1 MYKRQDSRFKA
12 KLARKRDRQRATE
25 ACHAATL
32 RFPGLTEED
41 INSGSCFDWA
51 TEVFDLIEGS
61 RIAGHNLNGVGHCYI
76 YYRGYYY
83 DAEVPQG
90 IRNWLALPFWTRL
103 KAKVGA
109 KEFNGALRKVL

>member
-61 RIAGHNLNGVGHCYI
+61 RIAGHNLNCVGHCWVEYK
-76 YYRGYYY
+76 GLCY
-83 DAEVPQG
+83 DAEHPDGV
-90 IRNWLALPFWTRL
+90 RNWLALSFWTRL
-103 KAKVGA
+103 KTTVGA
-109 KEFNGALRKVL
+109 KEFNRAVRSIQ